1 MYQLSEIRAKVE
13 ELAKLIGANQHQV
26 PTYGKSRDFGYS
38 HVEVDEVSYHLVTVE
53 RGQELERKSTTELDE
68 LLYYIFVDATSDIAG
83 NFELKNRIEDQ
94 DSRRI
99 AFSKQI
105 ELMHSINSDFG
116 QKVELYLSKIL
127 EKYPYDDELIK
138 KLNQSSGA

>member
-13 ELAKLIGANQHQV
+13 ELGKLIGANQHQL

-53 RGQELERKSTTELDE
+53 RGQELERKSTTEFSE
-68 LLYYIFVDATSDIAG
+68 LLYYIFLDATSDIAS

-99 AFSKQI
+99 AFAKQI
-105 ELMHSINSDFG
+105 ELMHALSSDFG

-127 EKYPYDDELIK
+127 EKHPYDDELIK
-138 KLNQSSGA
+138 KLNHSSGS

>member
-13 ELAKLIGANQHQV
+13 ALGKVIGANQHQL
-26 PTYGKSRDFGYS
+26 PTYGKSRDLGYS
-38 HVEVDEVSYHLVTVE
+38 HVEVDDLSYHLVTVE
-53 RGQELERKSTTELDE
+53 RGQELDRRSTSELDE
-68 LLYYIFVDATSDIAG
+68 LLYYIFLDATSDISG

-105 ELMHSINSDFG
+105 DLMHSLNSDFG
-116 QKVELYLSKIL
+116 KKVEQYLSKIL

>member
-1 MYQLSEIRAKVE
+1 MHQLSEIRTKVE
-13 ELAKLIGANQHQV
+13 ELAKLVGANQHQL

-38 HVEVDEVSYHLVTVE
+38 HVEVDKFSYHLVTVE

-68 LLYYIFVDATSDIAG
+68 LLYYIFLDATSDIAG
-83 NFELKNRIEDQ
+83 NFELNNRIEDQ
-94 DSRRI
+94 DGRRI

-105 ELMHSINSDFG
+105 ELMYLLSSDFG
-116 QKVELYLSKIL
+116 KKVELYLLKIL

-138 KLNQSSGA
+138 KLNQS